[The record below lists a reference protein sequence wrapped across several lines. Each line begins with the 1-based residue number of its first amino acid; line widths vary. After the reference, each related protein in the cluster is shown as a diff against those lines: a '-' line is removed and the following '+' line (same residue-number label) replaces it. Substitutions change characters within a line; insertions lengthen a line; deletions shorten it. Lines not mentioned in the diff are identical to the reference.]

1 MNTLE
6 TIHSPSLLSVA
17 YWENYKGQNPN
28 SAGKNILTIGEAH
41 LPVTK
46 NEFSP
51 FLHFIDSLIR
61 KNISNKN
68 CLDII
73 VEDSVQKI
81 PSKRLEYSEK
91 QNFEEYNEFDE
102 NKEISMLIFRNY
114 LNNRKNIKSLRI
126 HYTDQ
131 RITYSGFYVSFVTIY
146 TQSGTNIRDKNNSF
160 YNSIYDKKSFMS
172 ILCFLYK
179 QNYLSIRPIDGLKKI
194 WKFFALYHLHFD
206 TFHVKDNVI
215 YAEYEGL
222 VKSVID
228 FFKKKKFNYQSD
240 SYTDKEIPSVE
251 DYYEYVEKKKTFL
264 KFFWK
269 KLGFGNV
276 NQQIQENITLF
287 KRLDTTFAKQ
297 MENIDESYF
306 NNDPVKIFF
315 HFIDSLRIGTP
326 LVLIYD
332 LQTLLR
338 MFRKF
343 PKKTNSIC
351 DENEKSMRNV
361 ILYSG
366 DSHTTNINR
375 FLRDLPNFVIVN
387 DKLINT
393 KKTQLKPIYTLG
405 DIYYTYKPGK
415 VVVKAFPF
423 DPNKIDFFS
432 SNSKLKKN
440 CPYEKILNPKTGRF
454 VLKNGKI
461 GKKLVKELSQ

>member
-1 MNTLE
+1 
-6 TIHSPSLLSVA
+6 
-17 YWENYKGQNPN
+17 
-28 SAGKNILTIGEAH
+28 
-41 LPVTK
+41 
-46 NEFSP
+46 
-51 FLHFIDSLIR
+51 
-61 KNISNKN
+61 
-68 CLDII
+68 
-73 VEDSVQKI
+73 
-81 PSKRLEYSEK
+81 
-91 QNFEEYNEFDE
+91 
-102 NKEISMLIFRNY
+102 
-114 LNNRKNIKSLRI
+114 
-126 HYTDQ
+126 
-131 RITYSGFYVSFVTIY
+131 
-146 TQSGTNIRDKNNSF
+146 
-160 YNSIYDKKSFMS
+160 
-172 ILCFLYK
+172 
-179 QNYLSIRPIDGLKKI
+179 
-194 WKFFALYHLHFD
+194 
-206 TFHVKDNVI
+206 
-215 YAEYEGL
+215 
-222 VKSVID
+222 VID